1 MAGDA
6 LWSSAS
12 DGARSLALPHAGG
25 VRLSMAS
32 IDGSQIGRL
41 LPQRQDGAKA
51 QDSPVE
57 PGSPGDVR
65 TEEGRA
71 EGTAAA
77 VSAAGQQVLAE
88 AAEDLDERLARLQAR
103 EAELAALV
111 AEDREEAA
119 RAQQER
125 EEQEARAANAGREA
139 MIEMHR
145 RRVQF
150 APGGPHDSHE
160 QEEDSLYAR
169 SQPGASRRKLRSA
182 TAAAEEEV
190 RNCDGL

>member
-1 MAGDA
+1 M
-6 LWSSAS
+6 
-12 DGARSLALPHAGG
+12 
-25 VRLSMAS
+25 
-32 IDGSQIGRL
+32 
-41 LPQRQDGAKA
+41 
-51 QDSPVE
+51 
-57 PGSPGDVR
+57 
-65 TEEGRA
+65 
-71 EGTAAA
+71 
-77 VSAAGQQVLAE
+77 
-88 AAEDLDERLARLQAR
+88 
-103 EAELAALV
+103 

-150 APGGPHDSHE
+150 APGGPHDLHE

-182 TAAAEEEV
+182 SAAASTSSTSGSRSPRRAAASCSSTTRSASGATRRV
-190 RNCDGL
+190 WRTAVGATAQ